1 MVIKILTHHYHYM
14 RATPEKRVS
23 LAKGLKNVFIKAEF
37 KENYAQKPRHYQ
49 KFTSKRTIK

>member
-37 KENYAQKPRHYQ
+37 KENYAQKPCHYQ